1 VEHEARKGSKAVSA
15 SLRIVGQ
22 GCDTGISYESHLRL
36 GREWLYLG
44 RKAEVTKKGQKDHR
58 VRRIE
63 MQREEWEE
71 NGIGCREK

>member
-1 VEHEARKGSKAVSA
+1 
-15 SLRIVGQ
+15 
-22 GCDTGISYESHLRL
+22 
-36 GREWLYLG
+36 
-44 RKAEVTKKGQKDHR
+44 VTKKGQKDHR